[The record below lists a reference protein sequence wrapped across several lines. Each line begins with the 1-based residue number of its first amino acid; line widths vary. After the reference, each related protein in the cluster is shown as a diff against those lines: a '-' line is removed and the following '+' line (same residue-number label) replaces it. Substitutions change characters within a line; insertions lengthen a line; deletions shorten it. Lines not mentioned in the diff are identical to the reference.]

1 MDQENPPPPPEGDV
15 PQPPGSEPPPPPPPA
30 GGPPP
35 PPSYSPPPPPP
46 APQPGPTPPAY
57 GPPGGYQP
65 PPPSGV
71 TPAYGVPAGMAGGAM
86 ALPYGNFGWRLLAYI
101 IDALIVGIPFGIIA
115 AILRVSYSSGGYY
128 GISGLESLVFIAYVA
143 YMWSSR
149 GQTIGMIPFNLKV
162 VDADTGGPITMTKAL
177 IRAVV
182 LMAEIYFCI
191 CIVGLVGA
199 LWMIW
204 DPRRQAIHDK
214 AAGTVVLKG

>member
-1 MDQENPPPPPEGDV
+1 M
-15 PQPPGSEPPPPPPPA
+15 
-30 GGPPP
+30 
-35 PPSYSPPPPPP
+35 
-46 APQPGPTPPAY
+46 
-57 GPPGGYQP
+57 
-65 PPPSGV
+65 
-71 TPAYGVPAGMAGGAM
+71 TPAYAAPMAMGGGAM
-86 ALPYGNFGWRLLAYI
+86 AQPYAAFGWRLLAYI

-115 AILRVSYSSGGYY
+115 GILRVGSSSSGTY
-128 GISGLESLVFIAYVA
+128 GLSGVESLVFIAYLA

-162 VDADTGGPITMTKAL
+162 VDADTGGPLTMAKAL

-182 LMAEIYFCI
+182 LYAEVLFCI

>member
-1 MDQENPPPPPEGDV
+1 M
-15 PQPPGSEPPPPPPPA
+15 
-30 GGPPP
+30 
-35 PPSYSPPPPPP
+35 
-46 APQPGPTPPAY
+46 
-57 GPPGGYQP
+57 
-65 PPPSGV
+65 
-71 TPAYGVPAGMAGGAM
+71 TPAYGAPMGMAGGTM
-86 ALPYGNFGWRLLAYI
+86 TQPYAGFGWRLLAYI
-101 IDALIVGIPFGIIA
+101 IDSLIVGIPFGIVA
-115 AILRVSYSSGGYY
+115 ALIRTSFNSGGYY
-128 GISGLESLVFIAYVA
+128 GLQGLESLVFIGYLA

-162 VDADTGGPITMTKAL
+162 VDAETGGPLTMAKAL

-182 LMAEIYFCI
+182 LYAELLFCI

>member
-1 MDQENPPPPPEGDV
+1 M
-15 PQPPGSEPPPPPPPA
+15 
-30 GGPPP
+30 
-35 PPSYSPPPPPP
+35 
-46 APQPGPTPPAY
+46 
-57 GPPGGYQP
+57 
-65 PPPSGV
+65 
-71 TPAYGVPAGMAGGAM
+71 TPAYAGPAGMAG
-86 ALPYGNFGWRLLAYI
+86 ALSQPYAAFGWRLLAYI
-101 IDALIVGIPFGIIA
+101 IDSLIVGIPFGIIA
-115 AILRVSYSSGGYY
+115 GILRVGSSSSGTY
-128 GISGLESLVFIAYVA
+128 GLSGVESLVFIAYLA

-162 VDADTGGPITMTKAL
+162 VDADTGGPLTMAKAL

-182 LMAEIYFCI
+182 LYAEVLFCI